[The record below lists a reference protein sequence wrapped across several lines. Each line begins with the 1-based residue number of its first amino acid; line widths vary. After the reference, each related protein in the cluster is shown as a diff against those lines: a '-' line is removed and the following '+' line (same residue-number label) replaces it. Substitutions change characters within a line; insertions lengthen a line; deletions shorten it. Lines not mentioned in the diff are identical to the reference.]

1 MSRTPHDGPR
11 AIGDTLGDSLTRLKA
26 TIDAKHRKRVEAA
39 ARPGE
44 TFAQAERRVRAEDA
58 AREQEEA
65 EAKAAAIASI
75 KRNARED
82 TAKAAPSPSM
92 RRPPEGDAQ
101 ADFFVPVLYDVATKD
116 SRSIMDV
123 AVFRLSKKDKLAGET
138 IRYELTDGYVEVKAG
153 PDGMA
158 SVWDYDIVLMAISHL
173 TDAMNRYREGRG
185 DKPSRVFRPHVAE
198 ILKFCRRSDGG
209 RQYEEIEAALDR
221 LKSTSLK
228 IVRTRKGK
236 GGRMMRE
243 AEGEG
248 LLSNYR
254 TVSYAEN
261 GRVAGVEIEVPSWI
275 YREVVEAKNP
285 EVLTVHPEYFLIE
298 PGIGRFLY
306 RLARRAAGRGR
317 ARWSFKLIYERSGS
331 VGTFKEFCRILR
343 KLIDAN
349 DLPEYTLAEVA
360 GKAGPML
367 IITNRDATP
376 DKLPDLPDE
385 EGEDGQ
391 DIGDDD
397 APPPLA

>member
-1 MSRTPHDGPR
+1 MNNNRKNIGPQQV
-11 AIGDTLGDSLTRLKA
+11 GDILGKSLARLKVG
-26 TIDAKHRKRVEAA
+26 IEVQQRKRVEAA
-39 ARPGE
+39 VRPGE
-44 TFAQAERRVRAEDA
+44 TFAQAERRLQAEDA
-58 AREQEEA
+58 VMGAKGVR
-65 EAKAAAIASI
+65 AKAASSAVV
-75 KRNARED
+75 
-82 TAKAAPSPSM
+82 KAAPSSSM
-92 RRPPEGDAQ
+92 RMPPEGDAQ

-123 AVFRLSKKDKLAGET
+123 AVFRLSKKDKRAGET
-138 IRYELTDGYVEVKAG
+138 IRYELVDGYVEVKAG

-173 TDAMNRYREGRG
+173 TDATNRYREGRG
-185 DKPSRVFRPHVAE
+185 EKPSRIFRPHVAE

-221 LKSTSLK
+221 LKNTSLK
-228 IVRTRKGK
+228 IIRNRKGK

-261 GRVAGVEIEVPSWI
+261 GRVAGVEIEVPRWI

-285 EVLTVHPEYFLIE
+285 EILTVHPEYFLIE

-306 RLARRAAGRGR
+306 RLARRAAGLGR

-331 VGTFKEFCRILR
+331 VSTFKEFCRILR
-343 KLIDAN
+343 RLIDAN
-349 DLPEYTLAEVA
+349 DLPEYTLAEVV
-360 GKAGPML
+360 GKAGPIL
-367 IITNRDATP
+367 IITNRNSTLDEP
-376 DKLPDLPDE
+376 LDLQGE
-385 EGEDGQ
+385 EPKG
-391 DIGDDD
+391 
-397 APPPLA
+397 PTN